1 VAESAPVAI
10 DQPDADAW
18 QPASHVF
25 FRDVVVAHFNN
36 SPARAKLEKEF
47 EQEHGRIA
55 DAFWA
60 EEVPGGAALTVKW
73 SGPRRRFRSS
83 WNFYAL
89 HLMPDN
95 LVHGRPEFAEVMRG
109 MKIRAVRAQRLLRG
123 MSHQVCLERL
133 FASASYVLGQLDR
146 ARGLE
151 GDEGDA
157 LARVLEDQKAD
168 RDDFDSYYKEAAAR
182 EARIV
187 YLEGLLTGMILATV
201 VGVLIGLVFELVPLE
216 RIDPAEFLAALAMGA
231 AGAVV
236 SVITRMHSEH
246 FQLNHEVGR
255 EYVKLLGRYRPLIG
269 AIFGVVVYFGLES
282 GVIPVEETDNEL
294 ALVATFAFLAGF
306 SERFARD
313 VLPFGKDEDETTPPN
328 PERERSS

>member
-1 VAESAPVAI
+1 VAESVPVSL
-10 DQPDADAW
+10 DQPDAD
-18 QPASHVF
+18 PREPGGRVF
-25 FRDVVVAHFNN
+25 FRDVVLARFNN
-36 SPARAKLEKEF
+36 SLPRATLERQF
-47 EQEHGRIA
+47 EQDEGRIEE
-55 DAFWA
+55 AFWA
-60 EEVPGGAALTVKW
+60 ENVPGGAALTVRRA
-73 SGPRRRFRSS
+73 PRRRFRSS
-83 WNFYAL
+83 WDFYAL
-89 HLMPDN
+89 HVMPDH
-95 LVHGRPEFAEVMRG
+95 LVSGRPEFAEVMRG
-109 MKIRAVRAQRLLRG
+109 LAIRAVRAQKLLRG
-123 MSHQVCLERL
+123 MSHQVCLVRL
-133 FASASYVLGQLDR
+133 FSSASYVLSQLDQ
-146 ARGLE
+146 AQGP
-151 GDEGDA
+151 GDQREV
-157 LARVLEDQKAD
+157 LARVLDDQKAD
-168 RDDFDSYYKEAAAR
+168 RDDFDSYYREAAAR

-269 AIFGVVVYFGLES
+269 AIFGVVVYFGLAS
-282 GVIPVEETDNEL
+282 GVIPVEETDNQL

-313 VLPFGKDEDETTPPN
+313 VLPFGKDEDEPKPN
-328 PERERSS
+328 AER